1 MGRLQKSKA
10 GDSGR
15 KLGSRED
22 REQSWAEEGEKKSQE
37 MEQAKHNTVRERTI
51 KRMLTFQS

>member
-1 MGRLQKSKA
+1 MGRQEIVA
-10 GDSGR
+10 R

-22 REQSWAEEGEKKSQE
+22 REQSWAKEGEKKSRE

-51 KRMLTFQS
+51 KRMLTF